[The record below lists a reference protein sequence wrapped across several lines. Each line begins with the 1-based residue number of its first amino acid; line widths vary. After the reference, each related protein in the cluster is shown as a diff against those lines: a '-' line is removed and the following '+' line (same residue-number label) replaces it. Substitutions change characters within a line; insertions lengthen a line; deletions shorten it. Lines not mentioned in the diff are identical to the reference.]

1 MATPDPEKIQRLQK
15 ALADWESRGS
25 NSELFDY
32 EREEALAPV
41 RRRALRLLDQ
51 RARSEHELRQ
61 RLIQS
66 EFPTAL
72 IDEVVVSLRASGLID
87 DRSFAHEWVR
97 QRARRRGKSKSFL
110 DRELKEKGVSEA
122 DRRSALAQISDED
135 QHAVAEAL
143 AEKKAR
149 ELKEPPAGYAEYTRA
164 LRRVVGV
171 LARRGFPQGMCM
183 QIARNALDSRI
194 DSLQARA

>member
-1 MATPDPEKIQRLQK
+1 MVAPDPDKIRCLQH
-15 ALADWESRGS
+15 ALAEWESNGGH
-25 NSELFDY
+25 SELFDY
-32 EREEALAPV
+32 DREEALAPV
-41 RRRALRLLDQ
+41 RRRALKLLDQ

-61 RLIQS
+61 RLLQA
-66 EFPTAL
+66 EFPAPL
-72 IDEVVVSLRASGLID
+72 VDEVVASLRASALID

-97 QRARRRGKSKSFL
+97 QRARRRGKSRSFL

-122 DRRSALAQISDED
+122 DRCSALAQISDDD
-135 QHAVAEAL
+135 QFAVAEAL

-149 ELKEPPAGYAEYTRA
+149 EVKTPPVGHTEYTRA

-183 QIARNALDSRI
+183 QIARNALDTRI
-194 DSLQARA
+194 DSLQEGA

>member
-1 MATPDPEKIQRLQK
+1 MATPDPEKIRRLQK
-15 ALADWESRGS
+15 VLAEWESRGS

-97 QRARRRGKSKSFL
+97 QKGPTQRKVKEFPRPGAEGKRRFRSGSAQRACTNKRRRPACGCRSAC
-110 DRELKEKGVSEA
+110 RKEGPRVERASGGVRGVHSCAAQSCRCAGTSRFPTRHVHA
-122 DRRSALAQISDED
+122 DR
-135 QHAVAEAL
+135 
-143 AEKKAR
+143 
-149 ELKEPPAGYAEYTRA
+149 
-164 LRRVVGV
+164 
-171 LARRGFPQGMCM
+171 
-183 QIARNALDSRI
+183 
-194 DSLQARA
+194 